1 MTELEEILNILLD
14 AEERAFYS
22 FADLPKGRKH
32 DARKA
37 IDQKIRAA
45 VDELAREIRIEESEG
60 EE

>member
-22 FADLPKGRKH
+22 YADLPSGREH

-45 VDELAREIRIEESEG
+45 VEEIVREIKIEESEG
-60 EE
+60 KE